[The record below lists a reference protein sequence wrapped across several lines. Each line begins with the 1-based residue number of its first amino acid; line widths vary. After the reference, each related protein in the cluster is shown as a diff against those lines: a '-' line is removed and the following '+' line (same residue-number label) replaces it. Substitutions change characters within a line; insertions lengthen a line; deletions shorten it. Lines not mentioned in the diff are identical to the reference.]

1 MKDFQVNTIIF
12 CFSFFLFLNFD
23 KKVADKKS
31 ANTFESYI
39 WAMLEI
45 LVVKKWV
52 FV

>member
-1 MKDFQVNTIIF
+1 MEDFQVNTIIF
-12 CFSFFLFLNFD
+12 CFSFYLFLNF
-23 KKVADKKS
+23 DKKS